1 MKTTLS
7 LAVGSLWN
15 RRFVAAL
22 TVLAIALSVF
32 LVIGV
37 ERLRVSA
44 KESFANSASGIDLI
58 VASRGNPVQV
68 LMATV
73 FGVGSTGPGIDWDTY
88 EMVEA
93 LPQVAWAVPIAMG
106 DNHRGYPVV
115 GTTPAYFEH
124 FRHSNGRPLA
134 FTSGHSFSEADGA
147 VIGAEIATRFGYE
160 IGATIVN
167 AHGAGEVAF
176 DLHDEAPFVVAGIL
190 MSTGTTVDRMV
201 FVSLEGFDQLHAE
214 KTKSVDPFG
223 QETSAK
229 YDHAEDATDSVEAD
243 HHDHDHAHEPD
254 KINAIYVGLADRGA
268 VLSIQ
273 RAISEYPAEP
283 LSAVLPAMALIE
295 LWSITGAAEQVIVL
309 MASAVALAGIVA
321 MVVMLSASLE
331 VRRREFA
338 ILRSVGATPFR
349 IFSLIVLEAGL
360 VTSAGLLLGLVL
372 LGALTEMLEP
382 VLLSRFGLQ
391 VDASASL
398 LRESWLLLAIL
409 VAGLAASF
417 VPALRV
423 YRMTLADGLS
433 FRL

>member
-1 MKTTLS
+1 MMTSLS

-73 FGVGSTGPGIDWDTY
+73 FGVGSTGPGIDWDSY

-115 GTTPAYFEH
+115 GTTPEYFEH
-124 FRHSNGRPLA
+124 FRHSSGRPLA
-134 FTSGHSFSEADGA
+134 FTSGHSFSEEDGA

-160 IGATIVN
+160 IGTTVVN

-176 DLHDEAPFVVAGIL
+176 DLHDEAPFVVTGIL
-190 MSTGTTVDRMV
+190 MPTGTAVDRMV
-201 FVSLEGFDQLHAE
+201 FVSLEGFDRLHAE
-214 KTKSVDPFG
+214 KTTSVDPFA
-223 QETSAK
+223 QETRANS
-229 YDHAEDATDSVEAD
+229 DPVEDATDGVEAD
-243 HHDHDHAHEPD
+243 HHDHAHEPD

-295 LWSITGAAEQVIVL
+295 LWSITGAAEQAIVL

-338 ILRSVGATPFR
+338 ILRSVGATPLR

-360 VTSAGLLLGLVL
+360 VTVAGLLLGLVL
-372 LGALTEMLEP
+372 LGALTAILEP

-409 VAGLAASF
+409 MAGLAASF
-417 VPALRV
+417 VPAIRV

>member
-1 MKTTLS
+1 MMTTLS

-22 TVLAIALSVF
+22 TVIAIALSVL

-73 FGVGSTGPGIDWDTY
+73 FGVGSTGPGIDRDSY

-115 GTTPAYFEH
+115 GTTSEYFEH

-134 FTSGHSFSEADGA
+134 FTSGRSFSGADGA

-190 MSTGTTVDRMV
+190 MPTGTAVDRMV

-223 QETSAK
+223 QETSAN

-243 HHDHDHAHEPD
+243 HHDHAHEPD

-360 VTSAGLLLGLVL
+360 VTLAGLLLGLVL
-372 LGALTEMLEP
+372 LGALTAILEP

-409 VAGLAASF
+409 MAGLAASF
-417 VPALRV
+417 LPALRV